1 MPSRNPETPF
11 TSSRFRFYVVL
22 WSNQQGIENCNNG
35 PVCVGMPG
43 HESRS
48 ELEIHVYGQAQR
60 LSLAA
65 VIAFRETISNAGIDR
80 YEEVRLR
87 STAVK

>member
-1 MPSRNPETPF
+1 MCPA
-11 TSSRFRFYVVL
+11 
-22 WSNQQGIENCNNG
+22 
-35 PVCVGMPG
+35 
-43 HESRS
+43 HESRA